1 MHSCLSESN
10 TNMFIIFVFQYKLLS
25 IVVVGI
31 VNKNCKN
38 TFSFIAVYFVTFLVN
53 FDAGCKSTKKKTRN
67 IHEYVVVF
75 TNTINL

>member
-10 TNMFIIFVFQYKLLS
+10 TNMFIIFFFNKLLC

-53 FDAGCKSTKKKTRN
+53 FDAGCKSTKKKREIYMNTF
-67 IHEYVVVF
+67 VVF